1 MRSFNNLTIAVNY
14 AEIDDDLFNILSN
27 NENRFILL
35 NFLLDEYFP
44 KTKQNYHNADDL
56 FNGIASEL
64 SDLKS
69 ESYRQKLLKYKEK
82 MDDDLFQEEVFV
94 RSGIFKREI
103 VKIYNNTCCISGL
116 CIDATIN
123 ATMVDACH
131 IVPFSESF
139 DDTLVNGIALC
150 PNLHRAFDRGFLSI
164 DSQFKVLVNDN
175 FTEKSNSAYGLRQF
189 KGSSISLPS
198 NNRYFPSQK
207 NLELHR
213 VRFNF

>member
-1 MRSFNNLTIAVNY
+1 MEEQNDKLKREEDLLRKSCKSNDDFHLIQELLTLQKNK
-14 AEIDDDLFNILSN
+14 S
-27 NENRFILL
+27 LL
-35 NFLLDEYFP
+35 NRKRGL
-44 KTKQNYHNADDL
+44 KDD
-56 FNGIASEL
+56 IE
-64 SDLKS
+64 
-69 ESYRQKLLKYKEK
+69 R
-82 MDDDLFQEEVFV
+82 
-94 RSGIFKREI
+94 RREI